1 MIRTVL
7 PALVAGLLMLIQAHA
22 AENTLRGIVRP
33 FGGDVGLG
41 FRILMGPRGVT
52 LGRIPDRKVTKFRLP
67 DCYLGVTDPLLTV
80 SLKTELEEEATTWT
94 TRRWKT
100 VRTGETTVVIYSRL
114 SPAVLFEIPSRHLSF
129 LPGQEQGPLPQY
141 AAWAE
146 NGSIKVTAL
155 AGEHPLDP
163 EEPWLLLWFGERTP
177 LLGHS
182 GPVDVQEPAG
192 VPGKLVEGPPEPVDV
207 PLLVRWEK
215 RPHNIRVTPTEIA
228 VSFTERVGKCAVM
241 PLFGARLFLGKET
254 DQWQQGLPPAVVDQC
269 RLWARLLRDI
279 PVEVEESWTW
289 SAEQDVLEVHES
301 FQWVSFEDDW
311 QSSTVKA
318 APLPPMLALA
328 FEAGIPLE
336 FWSENRPLRP
346 TNWNL
351 MDSSGPLMG
360 VEGVDQYA
368 WRWRGIWQRFSKE
381 QPALQAPP
389 QAQPIIGKLRQA
401 ITQILEAGHLRPL
414 FYDYSSIGRDWY
426 AHFYWVGTPELAYTL
441 AQTWP
446 YLSDDLQKRLADYME
461 KEWRDYP
468 PFHLDDRYYTE
479 GTWRAPYELPWDEL
493 DTPTARPRDE
503 AWRRRNF
510 LLDLYRISVWNEVTG
525 LPPTGAE
532 FRKEARSLLLELMAN
547 LDWAILGP
555 RRLKTVNNHMQLRF
569 MNLQGSAAYNSWLAG
584 AVGVLRLAHRHGWQ
598 PEEAM
603 AAHLVV
609 KLAMARVGQ
618 AHYVRQMYR
627 YGLVRGKPEDDWRAV
642 AHIDEVGTIVRWGAM
657 GAVTAQ
663 DQELP
668 VFIDLTEPVGRL
680 LADYAQAE
688 CRQYL
693 GHLDRAIPFWYLSEA
708 PKQGAIEHRTCPL
721 VHVNGNVLAQYWIL
735 ERTGEDFRRY
745 VDTSRFLGDLYYLQ
759 NLAALIR
766 SYAQSTSEEKN

>member
-1 MIRTVL
+1 MIRTML
-7 PALVAGLLMLIQAHA
+7 PLLAAGLLTAIRPAA
-22 AENTLRGIVRP
+22 AENTLREIFRP
-33 FGGDVGLG
+33 LSSDVGLS
-41 FRILMGPRGVT
+41 FRVLIDSRGIT

-67 DCYLGVTDPLLTV
+67 DCYLGVTDAILTV
-80 SLKTELEEEATTWT
+80 ALEGELAEARTSWT
-94 TRRWKT
+94 TRCLT
-100 VRTGETTVVIYSRL
+100 AVQAGEAAVVTYGRL
-114 SPAVLFEIPSRHLSF
+114 SPAVLFEIPNRHLSF
-129 LPGQEQGPLPQY
+129 LPGQETGPLPQY

-146 NGSIKVTAL
+146 KGRIKVATL
-155 AGEHPLDP
+155 VDDQPLDP

-177 LLGHS
+177 LSGHL
-182 GPVDVQEPAG
+182 GPVDVQEPGG
-192 VPGKLVEGPPEPVDV
+192 VPGKLLEGAPEPLDI

-215 RPHNIRVTPTEIA
+215 RPVSVKVSPAEI
-228 VSFTERVGKCAVM
+228 VFSFSERVGKCAVM
-241 PLFGARLFLGKET
+241 PLFGARLFLPKET
-254 DQWQQGLPPAVVDQC
+254 VEWQHGLPQEILDQC

-289 SAEQDVLEVHES
+289 SADQDAVEVHQR

-311 QSSTVKA
+311 QTPPVKA

-328 FEAGIPLE
+328 IETGIPVE
-336 FWSENRPLRP
+336 FWSESRPVQPRH
-346 TNWNL
+346 WNV
-351 MDSSGPLMG
+351 METAGSLMG
-360 VEGVDQYA
+360 LEGVDEYTWT
-368 WRWRGIWQRFSKE
+368 WREIWKRFSKE
-381 QPALQAPP
+381 QPAPQASP
-389 QAQPIIGKLRQA
+389 QAQPIIKKLRQA
-401 ITQILEAGHLRPL
+401 VTRILEAGHLRPL

-441 AQTWP
+441 AQAWP
-446 YLSDDLQKRLADYME
+446 YLSDDLQTRLASHME
-461 KEWRDYP
+461 KEWQEYP
-468 PFHLDDRYYTE
+468 PFHLDDRYYKE

-510 LLDLYRISVWNEVTG
+510 LLDLYRISVWHDVTG
-525 LPPTGAE
+525 LPPNGSE
-532 FRKEARSLLLELMAN
+532 FREQARRLLLELASH

-555 RRLKTVNNHMQLRF
+555 RRLKTVHNHMELRF

-598 PEEAM
+598 PEEAV
-603 AAHLVV
+603 AAYLVA
-609 KLAMARVGQ
+609 KLAMARLGQ
-618 AHYVRQMYR
+618 ACYVRQMYR
-627 YGLVRGKPEDDWRAV
+627 YGLVRGAPEDDWRAV
-642 AHIDEVGTIVRWGAM
+642 AHIDEFGTIVRWGAM

-680 LADYAQAE
+680 LGDYAQAE

-693 GHLDRAIPFWYLSEA
+693 RHLDAAIPFWYLSEA
-708 PKQGAIEHRTCPL
+708 PKQGAIEHRTSPL
-721 VHVNGNVLAQYWIL
+721 LHLSGNVLAQYWIL
-735 ERTGEDFRRY
+735 QRKGDEFRRY

-766 SYAQSTSEEKN
+766 SYGESNSQLQN